1 MIDPCTCVGPAGLR
15 CSPVSRLPSPV
26 SRLPSPVS
34 RLPSM
39 SSNTFG
45 KLFSVTTFGESHGP
59 AIGCVVDGC
68 PPGIAIAPEDFV
80 HDLAR
85 RATGK
90 SRYTSQ
96 RREADE
102 VEILSGV
109 YEGKTTGTPIAL
121 LIRNIDARSKDYAEI
136 AGTFRPGHADYTYWQ
151 KYGIRDPRGGG
162 RASARETTMRVAAAV
177 IAKKW
182 LKQTFGIEVHGWMAQ
197 MDDIV
202 PDMPEGAAID
212 FAIVEGNP
220 FFWPIAAQL
229 PELESRINALR
240 KAGDSCGA
248 RINVVATGVPPGWGE
263 PVYGKLDAELA
274 SALMSI
280 NAVKGVEIGAGFA
293 SVAQKGSG
301 HRDEMRLD
309 GFMSNRAG
317 GILGGISSGQ
327 DIVASIALKPTSSIP
342 APGRSVNAAGE
353 EVEVRTK
360 GRHDP
365 CVGIRATPIAEAMVA
380 LVLMDQALRHR
391 AQCGDVAEARPRLPA
406 SAR

>member
-1 MIDPCTCVGPAGLR
+1 V
-15 CSPVSRLPSPV
+15 
-26 SRLPSPVS
+26 
-34 RLPSM
+34 

-45 KLFSVTTFGESHGP
+45 KLFAVTTFGESHGP

-68 PPGIAIAPEDFV
+68 PPGIAIAPGDFV

-96 RREADE
+96 RHEADE

-121 LIRNIDARSKDYAEI
+121 LIRNVDARSKDYAGI
-136 AGTFRPGHADYTYWQ
+136 TRSFRPGHADYTYWH

-162 RASARETTMRVAAAV
+162 RSSARETTMRVAAAV

-182 LKQTFGIEVHGWMAQ
+182 LKGRHGVEVHGWMAQ

-202 PDMPEGAAID
+202 PAFPAGTAID
-212 FAIVEGNP
+212 FGVVESNP
-220 FFWPIAAQL
+220 FFWPVAAQV
-229 PELESRINALR
+229 PELEARINALR

-248 RINVVATGVPPGWGE
+248 RVNVVATAVPPGWGE
-263 PVYGKLDAELA
+263 PVYGKLDGELA
-274 SALMSI
+274 AALMSI

-293 SVAQKGSG
+293 SVAQKGTG

-309 GFMSNRAG
+309 GFTSNHAG

-327 DIVASIALKPTSSIP
+327 DVLASIALKPTSSLP
-342 APGRSVNAAGE
+342 TPGRSVNLDGE
-353 EVEVRTK
+353 EVEVRTT

-365 CVGIRATPIAEAMVA
+365 CVGVRATPIAEAMVA

-391 AQCGDVAEARPRLPA
+391 AQCGDVGEIKPRIA
-406 SAR
+406 